1 MSHASWSPPDTS
13 QIGAT
18 LETFILE
25 GMFQVPGAT
34 GTFTSVLNQIALAA
48 KLITGRVRRA
58 GLADVLGWTGDTNV
72 QGESVQKLDIIANE
86 TMIAVLKRR
95 GHCAGV
101 ATEELEEPV
110 LFPAATGGY
119 LVVTDPLDGSSNID
133 VDVSIGTIF
142 GILRWDKR
150 DGSLTE
156 KSFLKPGREYAAAG
170 YVIYGSSTVLV
181 LSTGKGVHGFTWDPG
196 AGEFFLSHESIRIP
210 KKGGLYSVNEGNFS
224 RWTDGVKR
232 WNSFMKEVDKDS
244 GRPYSHRYVGS
255 LVADAH
261 RTLLKGGIFAYPADT
276 KSPKGKLRLLYEA
289 NPMAFI
295 FEAAGGKATTGQRR
309 ILDIEPTEL
318 HQRVPLIIGSVED
331 VENFERFVATEPG

>member
-1 MSHASWSPPDTS
+1 MTTPSWTPPDTS
-13 QIGAT
+13 RIGST

-34 GTFTSVLNQIALAA
+34 GTFTSILNQIALAA

-72 QGESVQKLDIIANE
+72 QGESVQKLDIIAND
-86 TMIAVLKRR
+86 TMLAVLRRR

-101 ATEELEEPV
+101 TSEELDEPV
-110 LFPAATGGY
+110 LFPHSRGAY

-142 GILRWDKR
+142 GIMKHDTTAPATR
-150 DGSLTE
+150 D
-156 KSFLKPGREYAAAG
+156 SFLKPGRDYAAAG
-170 YVIYGSSTVLV
+170 YVIYGTSTVLV
-181 LSTGKGVHGFTWDPG
+181 LSTGKGVHAFTWDPG
-196 AGEFFLSHESIRIP
+196 AGEFFLSHENIRTP
-210 KKGGLYSVNEGNFS
+210 DKGNIYSVNEGNFA

-232 WNSFMKEVDKDS
+232 WDDHMKAVDKAD

-276 KSPKGKLRLLYEA
+276 KNPEGKLRLLYEA

-295 FEAAGGKATTGQRR
+295 FEAAGGTATTGRDR
-309 ILDIEPTEL
+309 ILDIVPTEL
-318 HQRVPLIIGSVED
+318 HQRVPLVIGSKKD
-331 VENFERFVATEPG
+331 VETFQRFVAEDVR